1 MTTFKK
7 QIKRVNPGRKIE
19 VDKICPHIGTACI
32 KDKCNAYSLHHEINI
47 VSYEEKMQQEAKG
60 IDWEKSIDI
69 NDWKKHAENK
79 LTNIS
84 DDACDTLYIRKSY
97 GSAGRCLIK

>member
-1 MTTFKK
+1 
-7 QIKRVNPGRKIE
+7 
-19 VDKICPHIGTACI
+19 
-32 KDKCNAYSLHHEINI
+32 
-47 VSYEEKMQQEAKG
+47 MQQEAKG

-69 NDWKKHAENK
+69 NDWKKHAENR